1 MPLRIAVPHLLACAL
16 LSGCA
21 TNYLPVQQVNHQAM
35 RNASSD
41 LRHFRIPPP
50 RLVPADGMV
59 SAMERVRQRIWP
71 AAMTVCR
78 ETFTHGCEK
87 SLASMWVV
95 VALDDQDYNA
105 YALASGELRFTGGL
119 MRHAGSDDE
128 IAMVLGHEIA
138 HIMLNHNAKTAR
150 NEGMGSAFGFLL
162 GLGFSMEY
170 AQYMSAEEMARL
182 MQSSTQA
189 FGDAGRLSYS
199 KEMELE
205 ADALS
210 AHIVHEAG
218 YDLNA
223 AKGFLVRAHRIAAAV
238 GPQMARAAV
247 GFLSTHPSD
256 EKRIAH
262 WGIVAGK
269 ARAGLTPRM

>member
-1 MPLRIAVPHLLACAL
+1 MVGASVGTGLSPLWRGVC
-16 LSGCA
+16 
-21 TNYLPVQQVNHQAM
+21 V
-35 RNASSD
+35 NAST
-41 LRHFRIPPP
+41 RYQPGE
-50 RLVPADGMV
+50 VV
-59 SAMERVRQRIWP
+59 SE
-71 AAMTVCR
+71 
-78 ETFTHGCEK
+78 
-87 SLASMWVV
+87 SL
-95 VALDDQDYNA
+95 
-105 YALASGELRFTGGL
+105 E
-119 MRHAGSDDE
+119 E
-128 IAMVLGHEIA
+128 
-138 HIMLNHNAKTAR
+138 
-150 NEGMGSAFGFLL
+150 
-162 GLGFSMEY
+162 
-170 AQYMSAEEMARL
+170 AEEMARL

-189 FGDAGRLSYS
+189 FGDAGRIYYS

-218 YDLNA
+218 YDLSA

-238 GPQMARAAV
+238 GPQRARAAV